1 MDILL
6 SAIFSYLLG
15 SISFAVIVSKSLNLQ
30 DPRSKGSKNPGATNI
45 LRLSGK
51 LPAALTLIGD
61 MAKGTVA
68 VVATDAITQNP
79 TAVATAMLSVFLGHL
94 YPVFFGFKGGKGS
107 ATAIGAYIGVSV
119 WLALGVAGVW
129 VLAGFLTSYSSVA
142 SIVAALSAPLLVWFM
157 TQNIWIVIA
166 TSIIFIFMVI
176 RHRTNIQRLIAGT
189 EDKIKFNRNNSSK

>member
-15 SISFAVIVSKSLNLQ
+15 SISFAVIVSKLLNLQ
-30 DPRSKGSKNPGATNI
+30 DPRCQGSKNPGATNI

-61 MAKGTVA
+61 IIKGTVA
-68 VVATDAITQNP
+68 VIATDAITQNP
-79 TAVATAMLSVFLGHL
+79 AAVAIAMLSVFLGHL
-94 YPVFFGFKGGKGS
+94 YPIFFGFKGGKGS

-129 VLAGFLTSYSSVA
+129 VLVGLLTSYSSVA
-142 SIVAALSAPLLVWFM
+142 SIVAALSAPVLVWFF

-166 TSIIFIFMVI
+166 VSIIFVFMLI

-189 EDKIKFNRNNSSK
+189 EDKIKFNRNNSSI